1 MFEPLPGAV
10 FKERTSFMC
19 VPNQPGAAGP
29 GGGAQP
35 GMAVNP
41 DIMNQ
46 AEQIDPQQAAKALQE
61 VTKPKKLKK

>member
-1 MFEPLPGAV
+1 
-10 FKERTSFMC
+10 
-19 VPNQPGAAGP
+19 
-29 GGGAQP
+29 
-35 GMAVNP
+35 MAVNP